1 MTAYK
6 GRFMET
12 FLSDSHRV
20 GKQINAIRS
29 LPDEPSKHIYWIVYN
44 KDMVKYTEAL
54 IEQIKGKEYMTNIS
68 VVSKNDSTKDRTKG
82 SIYFD
87 PTLMDLIGNG
97 GYG

>member
-1 MTAYK
+1 
-6 GRFMET
+6 
-12 FLSDSHRV
+12 
-20 GKQINAIRS
+20 
-29 LPDEPSKHIYWIVYN
+29 
-44 KDMVKYTEAL
+44 MVKYTEAL

-68 VVSKNDSTKDRTKG
+68 VVSKDDSSKERTTG

>member
-1 MTAYK
+1 
-6 GRFMET
+6 MEI
-12 FLSDSHRV
+12 FLSGGHRV
-20 GKQINAIRS
+20 GKQVNAIRS
-29 LPDEPSKHIYWIVYN
+29 LPDVPKKHIYWIVYN

-54 IEQIKGKEYMTNIS
+54 IEQIKGKEYMTNIT
-68 VVSKNDSTKDRTKG
+68 VVSKGDSSRDRVNG